1 VSLPEVLT
9 NGKAW
14 QVLQGDCLE
23 VLRTLP
29 DASVDAVITDPPYS
43 SGGLFR
49 GDRARPANEK
59 YVCDHEVKNFHPDFG
74 GDSRDQRSYGYWAT
88 LWLSQC
94 LRITKTGGVCCLF
107 TDWRQLPTTS
117 DALQAGGWVWRGVV
131 VWDKTEGA
139 RPNKGRFKQQ
149 AEFIVWGSKG
159 AMLTNN
165 GIGCLNGVFRHAPFS
180 GKQHIAGKP
189 VALMKRLVAICSSNG
204 LVLDPFMGSGTTGV
218 AALQTGR
225 RFLGIE
231 LDPGYFALA
240 EKRVRDA
247 ATDGPLFAVALTVAD
262 ERTLFD
268 SSCSSGE
275 V

>member
-1 VSLPEVLT
+1 V
-9 NGKAW
+9 NGKTW
-14 QVLQGDCLE
+14 QVLQGDCLKILE
-23 VLRTLP
+23 TIP
-29 DASVDAVITDPPYS
+29 DACVDAVITDPPYS

-49 GDRARPANEK
+49 GDRARPATEK

-74 GDSRDQRSYGYWAT
+74 GDNRDQRSYGYWAT

-94 LRITKTGGVCCLF
+94 LRITKSGGVCCLF

-117 DALQAGGWVWRGVV
+117 DALQAGGWVWRGIV

-139 RPNKGRFKQQ
+139 RPNNGRFKQQ

-159 AMLTNN
+159 NMPLNN

-189 VALMKRLVAICSSNG
+189 EALMKSLVAICSSNG

-231 LDPGYFALA
+231 LDPGYFAVA
-240 EKRVRDA
+240 EKRVREA
-247 ATDGPLFAVALTVAD
+247 ATDGPLFAAASPVAD

-268 SSCSSGE
+268 SSCSDGE